1 MKRKVNFASLFSF
14 LLLLGIGG
22 VFSYI
27 HSQVLYN
34 EHEEL
39 WDYRRLQ
46 PEILPSAESIRILSV
61 GHDTT
66 YASLMWIQ
74 LIQFIWDNIGNGKYL
89 EFTHKILSQIQ
100 ILHPRFARAYE
111 LDLLFLPTVSPE
123 DESSYAAKKREI
135 LRAWLL
141 DYDMSLA
148 KICDMKKVA
157 VIDSMAFGNELWGR
171 EELKNPC
178 LSGYILYYMAARYD
192 TDILDKGKAARYY
205 KIAWMHDDVPGA
217 ARFLWI
223 IAYSTKGNYRDGALS
238 FALIASDW
246 YDEEPYICKNLALE
260 LTQNLSD
267 RTPWS
272 KTWISELEKKEKQLQ
287 VPKDTSNPLA
297 SAGWTCYES
306 LNRSIKQIYLWYIT
320 EITQG
325 LDVTTWKELID
336 FKILDHIPTVQ
347 SQSGYTM
354 YKKNSIW
361 RYGEDTSHYTKS
373 VEEKN

>member
-1 MKRKVNFASLFSF
+1 MKKKVNFASLVSF

-22 VFSYI
+22 VFSYT
-27 HSQVLYN
+27 HTHFLYK
-34 EHEEL
+34 EHEKL

-46 PEILPSAESIRILSV
+46 PDILPSAESIRILSV

-74 LIQFIWDNIGNGKYL
+74 LIQFIWDNIGNGRYL

-111 LDLLFLPTVSPE
+111 LDLLFLPTVSP
-123 DESSYAAKKREI
+123 DDDSPYALKRREI
-135 LRAWLL
+135 LRSWLS
-141 DYDMSLA
+141 DYDMSLS

-157 VIDSMAFGNELWGR
+157 VIDTMAFGNELWSR
-171 EELKNPC
+171 EDLRNPC

-192 TDILDKGKAARYY
+192 TDILDKEKAARYY
-205 KIAWMHDDVPGA
+205 KIAGMHDDVPSA

-238 FALIASDW
+238 FALIASEW
-246 YDEEPYICKNLALE
+246 YDEEPYICQNLAL
-260 LTQNLSD
+260 QVAQSLSD
-267 RTPWS
+267 RIPWT
-272 KTWISELEKKEKQLQ
+272 KAWIGDLEKKEKQLRAPQ
-287 VPKDTSNPLA
+287 DTSNPLA

-320 EITQG
+320 EMSQG
-325 LDVTTWKELID
+325 LDIRTWKELIELNV
-336 FKILDHIPTVQ
+336 LDHIPALQSYSWYTVV
-347 SQSGYTM
+347 
-354 YKKNSIW
+354 KKNDIW
-361 RYGEDTSHYTKS
+361 RYGEIF
-373 VEEKN
+373 EEEEIQKDK